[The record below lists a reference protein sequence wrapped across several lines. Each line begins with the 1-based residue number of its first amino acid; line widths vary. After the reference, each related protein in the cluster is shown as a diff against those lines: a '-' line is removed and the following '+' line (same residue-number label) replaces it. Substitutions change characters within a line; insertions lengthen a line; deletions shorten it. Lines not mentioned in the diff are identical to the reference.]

1 MFSKEKKYEVWT
13 KPKLFWHASHGSIE
27 RVKLYGYQFS
37 NKGNFYVYEKQDHMS
52 LSSAKYIR
60 DKKTWVCTEPRY
72 YDQDKSFIIN
82 VMIEIKKEQIK
93 DVINK
98 TQKLIDDAPQY
109 LIRLKDKMTDLEQMI
124 KMVSEEKYT
133 WKTYTKA
140 SEQTPEPLKIYD
152 EVKDNSGTTSVHF

>member
-13 KPKLFWHASHGSIE
+13 KPKLFWHTNHGSID

-37 NKGNFYVYEKQDHMS
+37 NKGNFYVYVKQNHMS
-52 LSSAKYIR
+52 LRGGKYIQN
-60 DKKTWVCTEPRY
+60 KKTWVHCLPEE

-82 VMIEIKKEQIK
+82 VMIEKKKQEIR

-98 TQKLIDDAPQY
+98 TQKQIDDMPQT
-109 LIRLKDKMTDLEQMI
+109 LIRLKDKITDLEQMV
-124 KMVSEEKYT
+124 KMVSEEKYL

-140 SEQTPEPLKIYD
+140 SEQTPEPLKVYD
-152 EVKDNSGTTSVHF
+152 TIKDNDGITNVHF